1 MAQKNLLFEIGV
13 EDLPS
18 TNLHSFSEKIKI
30 NIEKKFEKN
39 GVIFSSLS
47 NYYTNIRLIFLAH
60 NIHEEIVLEKKLIKG
75 PSVDKCYDK
84 FNKPTKTGLG
94 FAKKCEIEFDL
105 LIKKEVKG
113 KEYLFYER
121 PKTNIKVENLLEKI
135 LEESVNEVE
144 DQKKM
149 RWGNSNFS
157 FIRPIRWILLIFG
170 NKHVSS
176 KILGLNTNK
185 YTYGNKL
192 ISNNQINISNIDD
205 YFSALNSENIE
216 VNQEKRKNIIEKEIK
231 KIVIEKK
238 YDQKIDGNLVN
249 ELTNMVEFPYIY
261 QGKFPK
267 KYLDLPDEVLK
278 YVIQDTQKYFLLY
291 KDEKI
296 TNSFI
301 GVSNVKINE
310 KIVKGNE
317 RVINPRLDDAQ
328 FFIDKDLA
336 NNIFERK
343 DHLKKVIFHKKL
355 GNMFD
360 KIQRISELSTYIN
373 NQSYSDKKLLYKEIS
388 NICKLDLISNMVV
401 EIPKLQG
408 YIGSYYALKMGIN
421 STVANGIKEHYAPR
435 NSDDDIPSSVDAQIV
450 AIADKLDTVVGVFLA
465 NEKPTGT
472 RDPLGIRRATNGIIR
487 IMLKTNYDINLT
499 QLINK
504 ASKIIFSKSHD
515 LKDNEDALLDC
526 HKFFKEKLVSTFKED
541 YGYDENLILSVIN
554 KNNDINPYVM
564 LRKIEAINAILA
576 NNDYKELFANA
587 KRVANILKKS
597 NVDLSSEI
605 DENLLRESSEKLLYN
620 TINDIKGGLRSSLEE
635 NDYIE
640 YLKKL
645 NILNIFIT
653 TFFEEV
659 MINVDEEDIK
669 LNRLSLLALI
679 NNYYNNLANIEILSP

>member
-1 MAQKNLLFEIGV
+1 
-13 EDLPS
+13 
-18 TNLHSFSEKIKI
+18 
-30 NIEKKFEKN
+30 
-39 GVIFSSLS
+39 
-47 NYYTNIRLIFLAH
+47 
-60 NIHEEIVLEKKLIKG
+60 
-75 PSVDKCYDK
+75 
-84 FNKPTKTGLG
+84 
-94 FAKKCEIEFDL
+94 
-105 LIKKEVKG
+105 
-113 KEYLFYER
+113 
-121 PKTNIKVENLLEKI
+121 
-135 LEESVNEVE
+135 
-144 DQKKM
+144 
-149 RWGNSNFS
+149 
-157 FIRPIRWILLIFG
+157 
-170 NKHVSS
+170 
-176 KILGLNTNK
+176 
-185 YTYGNKL
+185 
-192 ISNNQINISNIDD
+192 
-205 YFSALNSENIE
+205 
-216 VNQEKRKNIIEKEIK
+216 
-231 KIVIEKK
+231 
-238 YDQKIDGNLVN
+238 
-249 ELTNMVEFPYIY
+249 MVEFPYIY

-343 DHLKKVIFHKKL
+343 DYLKKVIFHKKL

-504 ASKIIFSKSHD
+504 ASKIIFSKSHG